1 MAECQLDVTMT
12 NFLIQ
17 EYHAQFYSPWYI
29 DAFEGFPVQK
39 DGYITLPDGP
49 GLGIIPNDE
58 LIAAHGYVP
67 PKSGRN
73 PSRRI

>member
-1 MAECQLDVTMT
+1 MT

-29 DAFEGFPVQK
+29 NAFEGFPVQK

-49 GLGIIPNDE
+49 GLGIIPNDK

-67 PKSGRN
+67 PKSGRR
-73 PSRRI
+73 PGRRI

>member
-1 MAECQLDVTMT
+1 
-12 NFLIQ
+12 
-17 EYHAQFYSPWYI
+17 
-29 DAFEGFPVQK
+29 VQK

-67 PKSGRN
+67 PKSGRR
-73 PSRRI
+73 PGRRI